1 MTEDEL
7 LYAVLD
13 DKIRECE
20 NNNYLSNTNF
30 LDIYQQSKAIQY
42 LQKFHIKHVLYGGFE
57 ESERRIVIF
66 LPDYADDEFL
76 FECED
81 LPIVPLRIDKD
92 NFSTLSH
99 RDYLGAIMG
108 LGIKREMLGDIL
120 IDDKGCTTAAVK
132 SVAKYLCEN
141 LISVGRGTVHTHIPE
156 SFDTVKIEEKFE
168 TKRCFVS
175 SMRSDSVVSSCFSF
189 SRSEAVR
196 RISAGEVYINGVQIT
211 KIDFKVPF
219 SSKIVVRGK
228 GKVLITEDD
237 GITKKGRQAFTI
249 KKYI

>member
-7 LYAVLD
+7 FYAVLD

-66 LPDYADDEFL
+66 LPDYADDDFL
-76 FECED
+76 SECGD
-81 LPIVPLRIDKD
+81 MPIVPLRIDKD

-120 IDDKGCTTAAVK
+120 IDAKGCTTAAVK
-132 SVAKYLCEN
+132 SVAKYLCDN
-141 LISVGRGTVHTHIPE
+141 LISVGRGTVKT
-156 SFDTVKIEEKFE
+156 EEKFE

-175 SMRSDSVVSSCFSF
+175 SMRADSVVSSCFSF

-196 RISAGEVYINGVQIT
+196 RITAGEVYINGIQIT
-211 KIDFKVPF
+211 KIDYKIPFDSKV
-219 SSKIVVRGK
+219 VVRGK
-228 GKVLITEDD
+228 GKVLITEDC
-237 GITKKGRQAFTI
+237 GITKKGRQTFTI

>member
-57 ESERRIVIF
+57 ESERKIVIF

-108 LGIKREMLGDIL
+108 LGIKR
-120 IDDKGCTTAAVK
+120 
-132 SVAKYLCEN
+132 
-141 LISVGRGTVHTHIPE
+141 
-156 SFDTVKIEEKFE
+156 
-168 TKRCFVS
+168 
-175 SMRSDSVVSSCFSF
+175 
-189 SRSEAVR
+189 
-196 RISAGEVYINGVQIT
+196 
-211 KIDFKVPF
+211 
-219 SSKIVVRGK
+219 
-228 GKVLITEDD
+228 
-237 GITKKGRQAFTI
+237 
-249 KKYI
+249 

>member
-7 LYAVLD
+7 LFAVLD

-20 NNNYLSNTNF
+20 NSNYISNTNF

-42 LQKFHIKHVLYGGFE
+42 LSKHHIKYELYGGFE
-57 ESERRIVIF
+57 DCERRTVIF
-66 LPDYADDEFL
+66 LPDYADDDFL
-76 FECED
+76 KTLD
-81 LPIVPLRIDKD
+81 DMPIVPVRVDKD
-92 NFSTLSH
+92 SFSTLSH

-120 IDDKGCTTAAVK
+120 IDAKGCTTAAIK

-141 LISVGRGTVHTHIPE
+141 LVSVGRGTVHTHILDSFE
-156 SFDTVKIEEKFE
+156 SVKSEEKYE
-168 TKRCFVS
+168 LKRCFVS
-175 SMRSDSVVSSCFSF
+175 SMRADAVVSSCFSF

-196 RISAGEVYINGVQIT
+196 RITAGEVYINGIQIT
-211 KIDFKVPF
+211 KIDYKIPFDSKV
-219 SSKIVVRGK
+219 VVRGK
-228 GKVLITEDD
+228 GKVLITEDG
-237 GITKKGRQAFTI
+237 GITKKGRQTFTI

>member
-57 ESERRIVIF
+57 ESERKIVIF

-120 IDDKGCTTAAVK
+120 IDAKGCTTAAVK
-132 SVAKYLCEN
+132 SVAKYL
-141 LISVGRGTVHTHIPE
+141 
-156 SFDTVKIEEKFE
+156 VKISYPLAEEPLIHTFLKASIQL
-168 TKRCFVS
+168 KPKKNLRL
-175 SMRSDSVVSSCFSF
+175 
-189 SRSEAVR
+189 
-196 RISAGEVYINGVQIT
+196 SAASYHLC
-211 KIDFKVPF
+211 VP
-219 SSKIVVRGK
+219 IR
-228 GKVLITEDD
+228 
-237 GITKKGRQAFTI
+237 
-249 KKYI
+249 

>member
-20 NNNYLSNTNF
+20 NCNYISNTNF

-42 LQKFHIKHVLYGGFE
+42 LSKHHIKFELYGGFE
-57 ESERRIVIF
+57 DCERRTVIF
-66 LPDYADDEFL
+66 LPDYADADFL
-76 FECED
+76 RTFD
-81 LPIVPLRIDKD
+81 DMPIVPVRIDKD

-120 IDDKGCTTAAVK
+120 IDGKGCTTAAIK

-141 LISVGRGTVHTHIPE
+141 LISVGRGTVHTHILDSFE
-156 SFDTVKIEEKFE
+156 SVKSEEKYE
-168 TKRCFVS
+168 LKRCFVS
-175 SMRSDSVVSSCFSF
+175 SMRADAVVSSCFSF

-196 RISAGEVYINGVQIT
+196 RITAGEVYINGVQII
-211 KIDFKVPF
+211 KVDFKVPF
-219 SSKIVVRGK
+219 SSKVVVRGK
-228 GKVLITEDD
+228 GKVLIIEDD
-237 GITKKGRQAFTI
+237 GVTKKGRQSFTI
-249 KKYI
+249 KKYL

>member
-20 NNNYLSNTNF
+20 NSNYISNTNF

-42 LQKFHIKHVLYGGFE
+42 LQKFHIRHVLYGGFE
-57 ESERRIVIF
+57 DSERRVVIF
-66 LPDYADDEFL
+66 LPDYADDDFL
-76 FECED
+76 SGLD
-81 LPIVPLRIDKD
+81 DMPIVPLRIDKD
-92 NFSTLSH
+92 SFSTLSH

-132 SVAKYLCEN
+132 SVAKYLCES
-141 LISVGRGTVHTHIPE
+141 LVSVGRGTVSTSLLE

-175 SMRSDSVVSSCFSF
+175 SMRADSVVSSCFSF

-196 RISAGEVYINGVQIT
+196 RINAGEVYIDGVQIT

-219 SSKIVVRGK
+219 GSKVVVRGK
-228 GKVLITEDD
+228 GKILITEND

>member
-13 DKIRECE
+13 DKMRECE
-20 NNNYLSNTNF
+20 NNNYISNTNF

-42 LQKFHIKHVLYGGFE
+42 LQKFHIKHELYGGFE
-57 ESERRIVIF
+57 DSERRIVIF
-66 LPDYADDEFL
+66 LPDYADENFL
-76 FECED
+76 SECGD
-81 LPIVPLRIDKD
+81 MPIVPLRIDKD